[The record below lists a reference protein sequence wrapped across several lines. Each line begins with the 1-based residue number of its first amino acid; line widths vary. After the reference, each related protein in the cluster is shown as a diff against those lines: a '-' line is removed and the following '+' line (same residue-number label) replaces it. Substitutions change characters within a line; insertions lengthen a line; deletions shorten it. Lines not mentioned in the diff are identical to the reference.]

1 MLKKI
6 ITFAFEN
13 ELKKQ
18 ERIMKIIIIGY
29 GKMGKMIEEK
39 ALERNDEIIC
49 KIDSR
54 DDWAKL
60 DSILA
65 EQRNK
70 IPESKNDTVAIDF
83 SIPDTVIDNIRE
95 CFKRNIPVVVG
106 TTGWY
111 SQMETIKT
119 ECESQNQSLFWAS
132 NFSIG
137 VYLFNQMNIMLAKLM
152 NNYEQY
158 TPSICETHHIHKADA
173 PSGTAITLAENL
185 LQNQT
190 RKQQWQLG
198 KNNNE
203 NILDIE
209 AIRQGEVCGIHEI
222 KYDSSVDTI
231 TIRHEAK
238 SRSGFALGAVTAAH
252 WLAGKKGFYTMS
264 DMFDK

>member
-1 MLKKI
+1 
-6 ITFAFEN
+6 
-13 ELKKQ
+13 
-18 ERIMKIIIIGY
+18 MKIIIIGY
-29 GKMGKMIEEK
+29 GKMGKMVEEK
-39 ALERNDEIIC
+39 ALERNDEVIC

-70 IPESKNDTVAIDF
+70 IPESKNDIVAIDF
-83 SIPDTVIDNIRE
+83 SIPDTVLDNIRE
-95 CFKRNIPVVVG
+95 CFNRNIPLVVG

-111 SQMETIKT
+111 SEIETIKS
-119 ECESQNQSLFWAS
+119 ECESRNQSLFWAS

-137 VYLFNQMNIMLAKLM
+137 VYLFNQINIKLARLM
-152 NNYEQY
+152 NQYEQY
-158 TPSICETHHIHKADA
+158 TPSISETHHIHKQDA

-185 LQNQT
+185 LKNQT
-190 RKQQWQLG
+190 RRTEWQLG
-198 KNNNE
+198 KNKDE

-222 KYDSSVDTI
+222 KYDSPVDEI
-231 TIRHEAK
+231 IIRHEAK

-252 WLAGKKGFYTMS
+252 WLANKKGFFTMS
-264 DMFDK
+264 DMMETK

>member
-1 MLKKI
+1 
-6 ITFAFEN
+6 
-13 ELKKQ
+13 
-18 ERIMKIIIIGY
+18 MKIIIIGY

-49 KIDSR
+49 KIDSKN
-54 DDWAKL
+54 DWENL

-65 EQRNK
+65 KQR
-70 IPESKNDTVAIDF
+70 IDGTESGNDTVAIDF

-137 VYLFNQMNIMLAKLM
+137 VFLFNKINIQLAQLM
-152 NNYEQY
+152 SNHNQY
-158 TPSICETHHIHKADA
+158 TPSLSETHHVHKLDA

-185 LQNQT
+185 IKNHSSKT
-190 RKQQWQLG
+190 KWQLG
-198 KNNNE
+198 ESKNEDTLN
-203 NILDIE
+203 IE
-209 AIRQGEVCGIHEI
+209 AIREGEVCGIHSI
-222 KYDSSVDTI
+222 KYDSPVDEIVI
-231 TIRHEAK
+231 THSAK
-238 SRSGFALGAVTAAH
+238 NRGGFALGAVTAAH
-252 WLAGKKGFYTMS
+252 WLAGKKGFFTMS
-264 DMFDK
+264 DMLD